1 MFCRRWLLALEVPPG
16 EDDYDRSYRLRL
28 QNLDDETQ
36 SFQVGTLEELLAVLM
51 GDWERASTS
60 SDPRLPTA
68 GWNAEG

>member
-28 QNLDDETQ
+28 QNLDDEAQ

-51 GDWERASTS
+51 GDWEVH
-60 SDPRLPTA
+60 RLNCGPA
-68 GWNAEG
+68 ADWNAER